1 MDRSPSVLAAGLAAV
16 LRRLGGAF
24 ATLFAVSAIIFVVL
38 RVIPA
43 DPLGMSLPPG
53 ATLDELRSMR
63 VEMGFDRPI
72 GDQYAIWLAHVA
84 RGDFGISI
92 HFHQRVSELILN
104 ALPTTLELLA
114 VGLPLGIGL
123 GLAGGL
129 VMFAGRRS
137 GRGAA
142 TDLASVVLLSI
153 PEFLWALLLLL
164 GFGVALRVLPFVG
177 RLDPQFTLA
186 PVTHF
191 MLIDA
196 LLARRP
202 DAFVNAA
209 AHLTLPALALAL
221 ALAPLIMRT
230 LRSSLL
236 AEYTEEY
243 VHVARLRGLG
253 ETQIL
258 LRHAFKNAA
267 LPTVSLIGVQ
277 AGFMFGGTL
286 LVEVI
291 YTLPGI
297 GNLMVEAIGAH
308 DLPLIQGI
316 ALCYCVV
323 VLAIG
328 ALVDLASVAINPRLR
343 AA

>member
-1 MDRSPSVLAAGLAAV
+1 MRAGVAVALRRLLAAV
-16 LRRLGGAF
+16 P
-24 ATLFAVSAIIFVVL
+24 TLFVVSTIIFVVL
-38 RVIPA
+38 RVLPA
-43 DPLGMSLPPG
+43 DPLAMSLPPG
-53 ATLDELRSMR
+53 ATQQELSAMR

-72 GDQYAIWLAHVA
+72 AVQYGIWLAHVA
-84 RGDFGISI
+84 RGDFGVSI
-92 HFHQRVSELILN
+92 HFQQPVTQLVAG

-114 VGLPLGIGL
+114 VGLPLGIAIGL
-123 GLAGGL
+123 GGGL
-129 VMFAGRRS
+129 LMFAGRRS
-137 GRGAA
+137 VVGEG
-142 TDLASVVLLSI
+142 TDLAGIVLMSI

-164 GFGVALRVLPFVG
+164 GFGVWWRVLPFIG
-177 RLDPQFTLA
+177 RLDPQYTLPA
-186 PVTHF
+186 VTHF

-196 LLARRP
+196 VLAGRP
-202 DAFVNAA
+202 DAFLNALE
-209 AHLTLPALALAL
+209 HLSLPALALAL

-236 AEYTEEY
+236 AVYTEDY

-253 ETQIL
+253 ETHIL

-328 ALVDLASVAINPRLR
+328 ALVDFASVAIDPRLR
-343 AA
+343 AT